1 MAASPWHHIREA
13 LALPALH
20 TAGAVAALTSRL
32 SPLMWATLW
41 GGEREGVRET
51 SPHGKGREEYKD
63 GVAEGGGE
71 GGVKE
76 GSLVVRTLR
85 LLHLLYRLELAYSG
99 SLGCV

>member
-1 MAASPWHHIREA
+1 MATSPLHHFGQA

-20 TAGAVAALTSRL
+20 TAGAVAALTSRW

-41 GGEREGVRET
+41 GGKRGGGRET
-51 SPHGKGREEYKD
+51 SPHGEGREEYND

-71 GGVKE
+71 GGEKQ
-76 GSLVVRTLR
+76 GSLAVRTLR

-99 SLGCV
+99 SLGGV